1 MKTNRLYIPMLA
13 LALAAGFASCEDFL
27 DREPMSTVD
36 PELYFTS
43 ASQLESYANQ
53 LYPEILPGHTN
64 WSYGIFGEDSGTD
77 NQTGSSAH
85 DRYADGRWRVPNQDK
100 DNWKFEWI
108 YRCNFF
114 LDEVLEKFGTKL
126 DGSENTITG
135 DLAAIKHYIGEI
147 YFLRAS
153 EYFKR
158 YQKYGDM
165 PIITKPLAD
174 DMEVLRESNKR
185 MPRTEVAR
193 FILDD
198 LQKAYDYM
206 KDKDM
211 ATTRINKDA
220 ARLLYSRVA
229 LFEGTW
235 LKYFKGTAFVPNGE
249 GWPGASKEYNKSYQF
264 KAGNI
269 DKEIEYFLGE
279 AVKASE
285 EIADMYLNDLTI
297 NTGELQQDPNGT
309 PNPYY
314 DMFAQEDLSSVK
326 EVLLWRQYGRGLVE
340 HNVNVQANRGNQMNG
355 TTRGFVNSFLTLEGK
370 PVYAYG
376 TYADGDGV
384 HYYGDKTI
392 ADVRKNRDQR
402 LQLFLKEPGQKNILY
417 PNPEGV
423 EASIVEPYPNLVE
436 SNGERGYNTGY
447 ALRKGGSF
455 DQKHYR
461 NGGGY
466 TAAIC
471 YRASEALLNYM
482 EAYYELH
489 GTRGGKVDT
498 YWNELRQRAGIT
510 GTIDQTINATD
521 MNEEAKNDW
530 GAYSAG
536 TILTDKTLYNIRRE
550 RRCELMAE
558 GLRYMDLCRWRAMDQ
573 MMTTP
578 YHIEGIHIW
587 GTPMEHWYDKPEG
600 GSTLIP
606 GENISSKDYPYI
618 RPYQINN
625 KQVGYDGFH
634 WHMAHYLTPLPINQF
649 LVTASDGQ
657 TIGDSPLYQNPYW
670 PTTAD
675 MPAEK

>member
-1 MKTNRLYIPMLA
+1 
-13 LALAAGFASCEDFL
+13 
-27 DREPMSTVD
+27 
-36 PELYFTS
+36 
-43 ASQLESYANQ
+43 
-53 LYPEILPGHTN
+53 
-64 WSYGIFGEDSGTD
+64 
-77 NQTGSSAH
+77 
-85 DRYADGRWRVPNQDK
+85 
-100 DNWKFEWI
+100 
-108 YRCNFF
+108 
-114 LDEVLEKFGTKL
+114 
-126 DGSENTITG
+126 
-135 DLAAIKHYIGEI
+135 
-147 YFLRAS
+147 
-153 EYFKR
+153 
-158 YQKYGDM
+158 M

-340 HNVNVQANRGNQMNG
+340 HNVNVQANRGNQMIG

-423 EASIVEPYPNLVE
+423 EASIVEPKPNLVE

-498 YWNELRQRAGIT
+498 YWNELRQRAGIA